1 MIAAAQAGVPMLLDG
16 LATLAELSVADEIA
30 PGTAAWC
37 AAGHRST
44 EPAQRIA
51 LEKLGL
57 LPVLDLDLRLGEGSG
72 ALLALP
78 VLRSAALLAGEMAL
92 LADLA

>member
-1 MIAAAQAGVPMLLDG
+1 LI
-16 LATLAELSVADEIA
+16 
-30 PGTAAWC
+30 
-37 AAGHRST
+37 
-44 EPAQRIA
+44 
-51 LEKLGL
+51 
-57 LPVLDLDLRLGEGSG
+57 PVLDLDLRLGEGSG

>member
-1 MIAAAQAGVPMLLDG
+1 MPSASRSPNAWDSARDACG
-16 LATLAELSVADEIA
+16 

-37 AAGHRST
+37 VAGHRST
-44 EPAQRIA
+44 EPAQRLA

-57 LPVLDLDLRLGEGSG
+57 LPILDLDLRLGEGSG

-78 VLRSAALLAGEMAL
+78 VLRSAALLAAEMAL
-92 LADLA
+92 LSDLG